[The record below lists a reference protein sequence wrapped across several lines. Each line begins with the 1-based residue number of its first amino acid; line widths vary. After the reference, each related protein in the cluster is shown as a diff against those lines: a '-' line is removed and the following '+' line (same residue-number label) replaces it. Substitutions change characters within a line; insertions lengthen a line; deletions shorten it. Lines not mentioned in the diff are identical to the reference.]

1 MKIYGKPRDKA
12 HAKEM
17 IKELLEGDRV
27 HSIMT
32 GLSILIEE
40 NGEWVEITEDE
51 YNKKIRGQ
59 Q

>member
-1 MKIYGKPRDKA
+1 MLSEKLEKS
-12 HAKEM
+12 
-17 IKELLEGDRV
+17 LEGFSNPSYV
-27 HSIMT
+27 FPMVFNIANT
-32 GLSILIEE
+32 ETIEE